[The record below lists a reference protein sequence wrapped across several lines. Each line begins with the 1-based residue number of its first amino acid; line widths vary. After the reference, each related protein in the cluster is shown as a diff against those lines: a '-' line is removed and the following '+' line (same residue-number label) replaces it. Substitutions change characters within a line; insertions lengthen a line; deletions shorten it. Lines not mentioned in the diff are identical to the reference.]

1 MEESQQGDKITDD
14 SNVQYENP
22 EAQDVMRR
30 EVYGPHDALD
40 LLYKAATDK
49 YISLPSFFGSR

>member
-1 MEESQQGDKITDD
+1 M
-14 SNVQYENP
+14 ENP

-40 LLYKAATDK
+40 LLYKAATDR
-49 YISLPSFFGSR
+49 YVEALT